1 MEDIPSVWKES
12 ASNGRPVKVPDFPLH
27 MLSVNGATIVPDV
40 ASRRQERRDEERR
53 TGGNLARPSAYI

>member
-12 ASNGRPVKVPDFPLH
+12 ASNGRPVKVTDSLLRS
-27 MLSVNGATIVPDV
+27 LSVNGATIVPDA
-40 ASRRQERRDEERR
+40 ASRREERRDEERR